1 MNLLSPESPVTP
13 AKRKAAGNKETPP
26 AKKAKSD
33 GEGKEALKLH
43 SC

>member
-1 MNLLSPESPVTP
+1 MNLLSPESPAP

-33 GEGKEALKLH
+33 GEGKKAFKLRLL
-43 SC
+43 

>member
-1 MNLLSPESPVTP
+1 MNLLSPEGGAP

-33 GEGKEALKLH
+33 GEGKKAFKLH
-43 SC
+43 LL